1 MASVFNIPTH
11 SDPRGSLTVLEK
23 QLPFDI
29 KRIYWMY
36 DLSGEPRGQHRHHAC
51 RQALIC
57 MQGSCEVLVRKHQN
71 DEKFVLD
78 RPDQVLILEPEDW
91 HELREFSKN
100 TIILLAASHHY
111 DPADYVKEPVI

>member
-1 MASVFNIPTH
+1 MASMIELSTH

-23 QLPFDI
+23 RLPFEI

-36 DLSGEPRGQHRHHAC
+36 DLNDAPRGQHRHHEC

-57 MQGSCEVLVRKHQN
+57 LKGRCQVLIRKNQQDEVFTLN
-71 DEKFVLD
+71 
-78 RPDQVLILEPEDW
+78 RPDQVLLLEPEDW
-91 HELREFSKN
+91 HELSDFGTD

-111 DPADYVKEPVI
+111 DPADYIKEPLV